1 LDDGVAEDVRWQD
14 ERMEESGTVELDF
27 VVERPTGVVPCAA
40 WLPISPP
47 PWPLVLVGHGG
58 SGHKRSDRN
67 VGLGR
72 WFSSHAQIAVLA
84 IDGPYHGDRVTAP
97 LPAAVYQR
105 RMLDEGLQA
114 VTDRMTADWKDAI
127 AALDSHGSVDTTR
140 LGYFGL
146 SMGTRLG
153 IPLVASLG
161 GDLRCAVL
169 GKFGLAAAAG
179 FYADA
184 DSTGIVAKCAPE
196 VTTPTMFHVQLDDEL
211 FPLDGQLALFDL
223 LGADEKLLLGSPGAH
238 AESPPSAI
246 TYWRQFLAL
255 RLGATPQSAET

>member
-1 LDDGVAEDVRWQD
+1 VSRTEYRPDPPQQPDRAGRQNDRRRPRRTCADRHVGGRHRQVIGSTVERAASAARPPSVCLDDGVAEDVRWQD

-161 GDLRCAVL
+161 GDLR
-169 GKFGLAAAAG
+169 
-179 FYADA
+179 
-184 DSTGIVAKCAPE
+184 
-196 VTTPTMFHVQLDDEL
+196 
-211 FPLDGQLALFDL
+211 
-223 LGADEKLLLGSPGAH
+223 
-238 AESPPSAI
+238 
-246 TYWRQFLAL
+246 
-255 RLGATPQSAET
+255 